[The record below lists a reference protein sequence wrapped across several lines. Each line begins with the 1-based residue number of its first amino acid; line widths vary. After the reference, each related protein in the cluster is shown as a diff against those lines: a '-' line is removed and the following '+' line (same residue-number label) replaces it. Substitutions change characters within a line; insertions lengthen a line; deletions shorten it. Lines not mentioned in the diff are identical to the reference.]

1 MTETMSIGSVSRP
14 TSAMAGADREAKLD
28 KRAKQ
33 GLLSPG
39 LEMRVVDDDDKP
51 VAWDGEAF
59 GELLVRGP
67 SVVEEYYD
75 RPEADATDFVAADD
89 GGARWLRTGDIATVD
104 EDGYMEVVDRVKD
117 VIKSGG
123 EWISSIELE
132 NALMAHEDVAEAVV
146 IAASHERWQER
157 PLAFV
162 VPKAGRELDVEGIRT
177 FLADEFPRWWL
188 PDDVR
193 FREEIPKTA
202 TGKFDKKTLRETVD
216 DPALPYAPGE
226 EGGE

>member
-1 MTETMSIGSVSRP
+1 MSIGSVSRP

-89 GGARWLRTGDIATVD
+89 GGGAVAPHRRHRHRRRRRVHGGRRPGQGRDQVGRRVDLQHRVGERLDGPRGRRRGGRDRGVALAGAPAGVRRAEGGPRARRRGDPNVPRRRVPGGGSRTTCGSA
-104 EDGYMEVVDRVKD
+104 R
-117 VIKSGG
+117 
-123 EWISSIELE
+123 
-132 NALMAHEDVAEAVV
+132 
-146 IAASHERWQER
+146 
-157 PLAFV
+157 
-162 VPKAGRELDVEGIRT
+162 
-177 FLADEFPRWWL
+177 
-188 PDDVR
+188 R
-193 FREEIPKTA
+193 FRRPRPGSSTRRRSGRPSTI
-202 TGKFDKKTLRETVD
+202 
-216 DPALPYAPGE
+216 PALPYAPGE

>member
-1 MTETMSIGSVSRP
+1 
-14 TSAMAGADREAKLD
+14 
-28 KRAKQ
+28 
-33 GLLSPG
+33 
-39 LEMRVVDDDDKP
+39 MRVVDDDDKP

-117 VIKSGG
+117 VIKSGRRVDLQHRVG
-123 EWISSIELE
+123 ERLDGPRGRRRGGRDRGVPR
-132 NALMAHEDVAEAVV
+132 ALAGAPAGVRRAEGGPRA
-146 IAASHERWQER
+146 RR
-157 PLAFV
+157 
-162 VPKAGRELDVEGIRT
+162 RGIRT

-202 TGKFDKKTLRETVD
+202 TGKFDKKTLRGDRRRSRSAVRAGRGGWRMTEDTTLTPD
-216 DPALPYAPGE
+216 DSLPDLTGRVAVVT
-226 EGGE
+226 GGGRGSDER